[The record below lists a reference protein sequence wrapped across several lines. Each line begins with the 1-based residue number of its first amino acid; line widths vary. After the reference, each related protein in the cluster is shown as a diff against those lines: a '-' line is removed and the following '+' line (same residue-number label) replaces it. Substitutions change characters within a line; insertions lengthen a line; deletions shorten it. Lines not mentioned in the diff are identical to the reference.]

1 MGTSANSSTE
11 QFNIRWKNYTSV
23 LQSVFRDLLEEE
35 RLVDVTLA
43 CEGGFIKCHRIILSA
58 CSSYFENLLNEL
70 QSEPHLVIFMKDL
83 KLWELQ
89 ALIHF
94 MYNGQVSVTQNRL
107 APLVRAA
114 EALHIRGLST
124 ESDEKQSPSSHL
136 GIRRNS
142 LDQDE
147 SFDSAP
153 PQPQKKVIRRTPL
166 GVANKPEQKPTV
178 GGATSSSAAAPI
190 TQSVKRPSMSSNGGG
205 SSGSSSGPPK
215 LLKMRRIETPEA
227 STSSWSPSSNLAL
240 QNKSSSSKLGSRR
253 NTTELEESQSHRLN
267 GEYEKGDEDMS
278 KEEEDYNM
286 DKLSESAECD
296 GDPLGEGYSDEVD
309 NTYDDGTLY
318 SEQAT
323 SGQAY
328 LLDARPIAARIADPP
343 ISGPVVDAADRAN
356 RLKKATDLALSGIT
370 VRQAAAH
377 YGIPRTTLCAYMKRR
392 GLSGK
397 RLTNATGGSTFTY
410 QNQYQQAD
418 PTAADEEDDE
428 TEFPFMGDLANLVK
442 GQHYEIHQQ
451 ENSC

>member
-1 MGTSANSSTE
+1 
-11 QFNIRWKNYTSV
+11 
-23 LQSVFRDLLEEE
+23 
-35 RLVDVTLA
+35 
-43 CEGGFIKCHRIILSA
+43 
-58 CSSYFENLLNEL
+58 
-70 QSEPHLVIFMKDL
+70 
-83 KLWELQ
+83 
-89 ALIHF
+89 

-278 KEEEDYNM
+278 KVTEQSHNTTYFIVSSFISSLII
-286 DKLSESAECD
+286 KLLI
-296 GDPLGEGYSDEVD
+296 LGRRRLQHGQVVRIRWMRWWPVGWRILRWS
-309 NTYDDGTLY
+309 NNFFKTITY
-318 SEQAT
+318 
-323 SGQAY
+323 
-328 LLDARPIAARIADPP
+328 
-343 ISGPVVDAADRAN
+343 
-356 RLKKATDLALSGIT
+356 
-370 VRQAAAH
+370 
-377 YGIPRTTLCAYMKRR
+377 
-392 GLSGK
+392 
-397 RLTNATGGSTFTY
+397 
-410 QNQYQQAD
+410 
-418 PTAADEEDDE
+418 
-428 TEFPFMGDLANLVK
+428 
-442 GQHYEIHQQ
+442 
-451 ENSC
+451 